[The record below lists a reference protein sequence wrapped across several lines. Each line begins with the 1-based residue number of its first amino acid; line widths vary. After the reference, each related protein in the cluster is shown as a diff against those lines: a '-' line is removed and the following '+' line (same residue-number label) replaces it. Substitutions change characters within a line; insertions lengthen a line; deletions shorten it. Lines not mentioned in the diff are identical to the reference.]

1 MPNKHN
7 SWNED
12 LIGEKKGK
20 ISQQIIA
27 AALKAHEELRYIS
40 ATRLVMNK

>member
-7 SWNED
+7 SWNKD
-12 LIGEKKGK
+12 LIGKKGK
-20 ISQQIIA
+20 TSQQIIA

-40 ATRLVMNK
+40 ATGLVMNK